1 MVVRV
6 IENQE
11 NDGTWYSEAVR
22 SRVLAIF
29 DLVVGMSTFRGVL
42 DQIKAEAENLRQL
55 FFSNKEQKEM
65 QAISS
70 GFDLEMRRTKQSI
83 LNNLKTY
90 LQFGWAKN
98 FEEEKR
104 K

>member
-22 SRVLAIF
+22 SRVLAVF

-55 FFSNKEQKEM
+55 FFSDKEQKEM

-90 LQFGWAKN
+90 RQFGWAKN

-104 K
+104 E

>member
-1 MVVRV
+1 MRV
-6 IENQE
+6 IENQG
-11 NDGTWYSEAVR
+11 NDGAWYSEAVR
-22 SRVLAIF
+22 SRVLAVF
-29 DLVVGMSTFRGVL
+29 DLVIGVSTFRGIL

-55 FFSNKEQKEM
+55 FFSDKEQQEM

-90 LQFGWAKN
+90 RQFGWAKN

-104 K
+104 E

>member
-1 MVVRV
+1 MRV

-22 SRVLAIF
+22 SRVSAIF
-29 DLVVGMSTFRGVL
+29 DLVIGVSTFRGVL

-55 FFSNKEQKEM
+55 FFSDKEQEEM
-65 QAISS
+65 QAIFS

-90 LQFGWAKN
+90 RQFGWAKN

-104 K
+104 E